1 MSGWGENGISC
12 VPRLSSALWSPYL
25 LPGCYCKFTS
35 LDTFSLSSQYYSMII
50 LKRWLFWRVFSVFFW
65 RCQSSSSVFL
75 FVFFLLYIFCFLKFF
90 YGFGFVFWASLV
102 AQTANSTQC
111 RRPGFDPWV
120 RRIPWRREW
129 LPTPGYLPGEFLEQR
144 ILAGYN
150 LWGHKELDMTD

>member
-1 MSGWGENGISC
+1 M
-12 VPRLSSALWSPYL
+12 
-25 LPGCYCKFTS
+25 T
-35 LDTFSLSSQYYSMII
+35 
-50 LKRWLFWRVFSVFFW
+50 FWRVFSVFFW
-65 RCQSSSSVFL
+65 RCQSSRSVFL

-129 LPTPGYLPGEFLEQR
+129 LPTPGFLPGESQGQKSLP
-144 ILAGYN
+144 GYSACS
-150 LWGHKELDMTD
+150 HKESDTTQGLTLSLFTKDASQFSGSLVSLSCRGLSLNEN